1 MGADIENPEA
11 DGCVAAAEPSRTF
24 RTLKERL
31 VASFLRNPNGAGG
44 VDADDKAAKL
54 PTGVR
59 GGDADADIVAAK
71 PAKRGWRYYV
81 LHLCGAIAYLVFA
94 ASMYPLMSGDK
105 DRLHIVLG
113 SVGVIGGIIST
124 LFLCAVAED
133 Y

>member
-1 MGADIENPEA
+1 
-11 DGCVAAAEPSRTF
+11 V
-24 RTLKERL
+24 
-31 VASFLRNPNGAGG
+31 
-44 VDADDKAAKL
+44 
-54 PTGVR
+54 
-59 GGDADADIVAAK
+59 

-105 DRLHIVLG
+105 DRLHIVVG
-113 SVGVIGGIIST
+113 SVGVIGGIILT